1 LKKAY
6 LISLAFLLVF
16 SSCATFNPSV
26 MFRDHPDFHYD
37 KFVTGPDSLYRLAE
51 NDILNV
57 RILTNNGENL
67 INVTGDVENTGS
79 SESNNQFGG
88 IPILVEFDGTSKLPL
103 IGRVKLAGL
112 TRREAEDKL
121 QDLYKGQY
129 KDPYVT
135 ITLSNRKVMV
145 FPGANSNAKVVHFTS
160 DNMNLL
166 QALAE
171 VGGISNTGRA
181 KKVKLIR
188 GDLKNPKVYR
198 IDLSTLEGM
207 KEADLALQSG
217 DIIYVDPY
225 EDPALI
231 FGRNITPYLT
241 AITSVAAVITSVAL
255 IIALT
260 K

>member
-6 LISLAFLLVF
+6 FISLAFLFVF
-16 SSCATFNPSV
+16 SSCKTINPSQ
-26 MFRDHPDFHYD
+26 MFRDPIVYD
-37 KFVTGPDSLYRLAE
+37 KFVNGPDSLYQLAE
-51 NDILNV
+51 NDIINV

-67 INVTGDVENTGS
+67 INVTADVENTS
-79 SESNNQFGG
+79 NSENAQFGG
-88 IPILVEFDGTSKLPL
+88 IPILIEYDGTAKFPL
-103 IGRVKLAGL
+103 IGRIKLAGL
-112 TRREAEDKL
+112 TRRAAEDSL
-121 QDLYKGQY
+121 QVKYSAQY
-129 KDPYVT
+129 KDPFIT

-145 FPGANSNAKVVHFTS
+145 FPGSGSNAKVVHFTS

-166 QALAE
+166 EALAE

-188 GDLKNPKVYR
+188 GDLKNPKVFK

-225 EDPALI
+225 EDPASL
-231 FGRNITPYLT
+231 FAKNITPYLA
-241 AITSVAAVITSVAL
+241 AITSVASVITSVAL

>member
-1 LKKAY
+1 
-6 LISLAFLLVF
+6 
-16 SSCATFNPSV
+16 
-26 MFRDHPDFHYD
+26 MFRDTPDFKFD
-37 KFVTGPDSLYRLAE
+37 KFVDGPDSLYRLAA
-51 NDILNV
+51 NDIINV

-67 INVTGDVENTGS
+67 INVTGDVEGS
-79 SESNNQFGG
+79 NGQQNSQFGG
-88 IPILVEFDGTSKLPL
+88 IPILVEYDGTCKLPL

-112 TRREAEDKL
+112 TRRAAEDTL
-121 QDLYKGQY
+121 ETRYKEQY
-129 KDPYVT
+129 KDPYIT
-135 ITLSNRKVMV
+135 ITMSNRKVFV
-145 FPGANSNAKVVHFTS
+145 FPGLGSNAKVIHFTS

-171 VGGISNTGRA
+171 VGGISNSGKA

-188 GDLKNPKVYR
+188 GDLKNPKVYK

-225 EDPALI
+225 EEPAAV
-231 FGRNITPYLT
+231 FTRNVSPYVSIITT
-241 AITSVAAVITSVAL
+241 VTSVVTAVAL
-255 IIALT
+255 IITLT

>member
-1 LKKAY
+1 MIRVPADY
-6 LISLAFLLVF
+6 Q
-16 SSCATFNPSV
+16 
-26 MFRDHPDFHYD
+26 YD
-37 KFVTGPDSLYRLAE
+37 KFATGPDSLYRLAE
-51 NDILNV
+51 NDIIHV

-67 INVTGDVENTGS
+67 INVTGDVES
-79 SESNNQFGG
+79 SAPNDNANFGG
-88 IPILVEFDGTSKLPL
+88 IPILVEYDGTSKLPL
-103 IGRVKLAGL
+103 IGRVSLAGL

-121 QDLYKGQY
+121 EDLYNDQY

-135 ITLSNRKVMV
+135 ITLSNRKVLV
-145 FPGANSNAKVVHFTS
+145 FPGTGSNAKVVNFTS
-160 DNMNLL
+160 DNMNLI

-181 KKVKLIR
+181 KSVKLIR
-188 GDLKNPKVYR
+188 GDLKNPKVYK

-207 KEADLALQSG
+207 KQADLALQSG

-225 EDPALI
+225 EDPAII
-231 FGRNITPYLT
+231 FGRNVTPYLA
-241 AITSVAAVITSVAL
+241 AISSVAAVVTSVAL

>member
-1 LKKAY
+1 
-6 LISLAFLLVF
+6 
-16 SSCATFNPSV
+16 
-26 MFRDHPDFHYD
+26 MFRETPNFQYD

-51 NDILNV
+51 NDIINV
-57 RILTNNGENL
+57 RILTNDGENL
-67 INVTGDVENTGS
+67 INVTGDVENAG
-79 SESNNQFGG
+79 NQGDNQFGG

-112 TRREAEDKL
+112 IRREAEDKL
-121 QDLYKGQY
+121 EELYKVQY
-129 KDPYVT
+129 KDPYIT
-135 ITLSNRKVMV
+135 ITMSNRKVFV
-145 FPGANSNAKVVHFTS
+145 FPGSNSNAKVVHFTS

-188 GDLKNPKVYR
+188 GDLKNPKVYK

-217 DIIYVDPY
+217 DIIYVQPY
-225 EDPALI
+225 EDPASV
-231 FGRNITPYLT
+231 FGKNITPYLT
-241 AITSVAAVITSVAL
+241 AITSVASVITSVAL

-260 K
+260 Q